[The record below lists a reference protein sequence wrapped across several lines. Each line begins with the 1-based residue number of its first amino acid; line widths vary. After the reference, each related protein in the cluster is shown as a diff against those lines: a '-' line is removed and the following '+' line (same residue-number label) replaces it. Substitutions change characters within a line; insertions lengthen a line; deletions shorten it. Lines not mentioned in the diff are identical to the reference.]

1 MSLRH
6 PPIRKPSK
14 LTLVVAGATVVTSLA
29 VTAGITAAPGA
40 ALSRAAPWQSMTRLS
55 RVEAGFDLASF
66 VRADRDLGIS
76 TITAAQEKMKIL
88 AAQRAVAE
96 RAAAHRAAARRAAA
110 RRAARRA
117 AARRA
122 AARRAA
128 RRAAARRAAARR
140 AARTSATSA
149 QPSGSPQQIAAS
161 MLGSFGWSSSQFSC
175 LDSLW
180 GHESGWNPY
189 AMNPTT
195 GAYGIPQAMPG
206 SKMATAGPDWQSNAA
221 TQIRWGLGYIR
232 ADYGSPCGAWSH
244 EEATGWY

>member
-122 AARRAA
+122 V
-128 RRAAARRAAARR
+128 ARR

>member
-6 PPIRKPSK
+6 PPYRKPSK
-14 LTLVVAGATVVTSLA
+14 LTLAVAGATVVTSLA
-29 VTAGITAAPGA
+29 VTAGITAVPGA
-40 ALSRAAPWQSMTRLS
+40 ALDRVATRQSVIRLS
-55 RVEAGFDLASF
+55 RVEAGFDLASY
-66 VRADRDLGIS
+66 VRADGDLGIS
-76 TITAAQEKMKIL
+76 TITAVQEKMNIL

-96 RAAAHRAAARRAAA
+96 RA
-110 RRAARRA
+110 AARRA

-128 RRAAARRAAARR
+128 QRAAARRAAARR

-195 GAYGIPQAMPG
+195 GAYGIPQAVPG
-206 SKMATAGPDWQSNAA
+206 SKMSAAGADWQSNAA
-221 TQIRWGLGYIR
+221 TQIRWGLGYIQ